1 MRSVMKIVDL
11 VRRTLADAAL
21 VGNRRWASQG
31 DIAFAA
37 RCSVA
42 AVYQATRHLSE
53 IGAIHKYGQGGLS
66 VTDPER
72 VVTTLAASRTLRR
85 DVLASTSLDGAQHL
99 ISTCD
104 AYALGGTDAALHH
117 LGGPNT
123 VADKG
128 QRLIYVPPGTG
139 LDELPDGSDVL
150 VLPLDAPAARDWKD
164 GFSSPAQTFADL
176 FALPGWQATEFRRAL
191 WRKLFAVDDWSNA
204 EVG

>member
-1 MRSVMKIVDL
+1 MLFRKYICFVVMQYGGVLKVVDI

-21 VGNRRWASQG
+21 LGERRWASQG
-31 DIAFAA
+31 DVAFAA

-72 VVTTLAASRTLRR
+72 VVTALAVGRTLRR
-85 DVLASTSLDGAQHL
+85 DVLASTSLDCAQHL

-104 AYALGGTDAALHH
+104 GYALGGTDAALHH

-128 QRLIYVPPGTG
+128 QRLLYIPPGTSI
-139 LDELPDGSDVL
+139 DALPDGGEVL
-150 VLPLDAPAARDWKD
+150 VLPLDAPAARDWTD
-164 GFSSPAQTFADL
+164 GFSRVAGD
-176 FALPGWQATEFRRAL
+176 RI
-191 WRKLFAVDDWSNA
+191 
-204 EVG
+204 